1 MENDNK
7 KYDDFIKTYNR
18 IRNNAVF
25 FLEKYYNIVHPDQIV
40 ELSDDEKQE
49 LFDEFKGIPFFG
61 DAVNAFDK
69 FNKYQKKIEELKNK
83 GYKDW
88 EIH

>member
-1 MENDNK
+1 
-7 KYDDFIKTYNR
+7 
-18 IRNNAVF
+18 
-25 FLEKYYNIVHPDQIV
+25 
-40 ELSDDEKQE
+40 

-61 DAVNAFDK
+61 DAGNAFDK
-69 FNKYQKKIEELKNK
+69 FNKYQKKIEELKNE